1 MLLELVLFHFKSLS
15 PPTVLSGSLFVSKIA
30 LEKYILKFLY
40 LGFLEI
46 LENYVLV
53 DLLILSVVTVIL
65 TKWKDDRRDCEKQ
78 GKGD

>member
-1 MLLELVLFHFKSLS
+1 MLLELVLFHFKFLS

-65 TKWKDDRRDCEKQ
+65 TK
-78 GKGD
+78 

>member
-15 PPTVLSGSLFVSKIA
+15 PPTVLPRSLFVSKIA
-30 LEKYILKFLY
+30 LEKYILKLLY

-46 LENYVLV
+46 LENYLLV

-65 TKWKDDRRDCEKQ
+65 TK
-78 GKGD
+78 